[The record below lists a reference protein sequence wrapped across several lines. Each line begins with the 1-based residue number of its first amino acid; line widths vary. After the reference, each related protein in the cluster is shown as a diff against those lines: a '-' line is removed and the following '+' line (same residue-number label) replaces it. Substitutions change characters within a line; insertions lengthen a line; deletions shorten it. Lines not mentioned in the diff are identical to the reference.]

1 MYQLYYQPFACSFAV
16 HAALEKIGQ
25 PFDLHKI
32 NLANGDHK
40 TEAFLAMNPQGQVP
54 ILKHGDMTMT
64 QAAAILLQLS
74 EMHPE
79 AALMPEPNSE
89 DRSAALQALFFLS
102 NSVHPVFSRM
112 FYPDRLSKESPKDVK
127 AIAGEKIESL
137 LEQYNQLFETQDFC
151 SGNQA
156 YAPDYYLF
164 AMLNWLRMFNIGLD
178 NYPNIKRFL
187 GSMKALPEIQKT
199 LQTEMMNMAA

>member
-25 PFDLHKI
+25 PFELHKI
-32 NLANGDHK
+32 NLANGDQK

-54 ILKHGDMTMT
+54 VLKRGDMIMT

-89 DRSAALQALFFLS
+89 DRSTALQALFFLS

-112 FYPDRLSKESPKDVK
+112 FYPGRLSKESPKDVK

-137 LEQYNQLFETQDFC
+137 LKQYNQLFETQDFC
-151 SGNQA
+151 SGNQT

-178 NYPNIKRFL
+178 NYPNVKRFL
-187 GSMKALPEIQKT
+187 GNMKALPEIQKT
-199 LQTEMMNMAA
+199 SQTEMMNMAA

>member
-32 NLANGDHK
+32 NLANGDQK

-54 ILKHGDMTMT
+54 VLKHGDTTMT

-74 EMHPE
+74 ELHPE
-79 AALMPEPNSE
+79 ADLMPKANSE
-89 DRSAALQALFFLS
+89 DRGAALQALFFLS

-112 FYPDRLSKESPKDVK
+112 FHPYRLSKESPNDVK
-127 AIAGEKIESL
+127 AMAGEKIRSFLAE
-137 LEQYNQLFETQDFC
+137 YNRLFETQDFC
-151 SGNQA
+151 ISHQA

-164 AMLNWLRMFNIGLD
+164 TMLNWLPMFNMDLGD
-178 NYPNIKRFL
+178 YPNVKGFL
-187 GSMKALPEIQKT
+187 SNMKELPEVERT
-199 LQTEMMNMAA
+199 LQTETLSMAA